1 MKILFCKVSSMK
13 YYRGVEEY
21 NDIPYNGGKFVEENG
36 YGHEEYNF
44 APINIEDEECLLGF
58 VETKSNRGRK
68 NELHIENIRGCE
80 AFKNEDYVD
89 GVLVIWCAT
98 RYTNR
103 TSIVGWYKD
112 ARVYREYQE
121 LEDDYNYIYFN
132 IKAKKENC
140 VLIPD
145 NKRNKH
151 IWDAPVPKTHTYGF
165 GQAMILYAKEEKANN
180 YLEKLIKNIEAYD
193 DENVVDMDVE
203 YID

>member
-21 NDIPYNGGKFVEENG
+21 NDIPYNGGKFVKENG
-36 YGHEEYNF
+36 YGYEEYNF
-44 APINIEDEECLLGF
+44 DPINIEDEECLLGF

-103 TSIVGWYKD
+103 VSIVGWYKD
-112 ARVYREYQE
+112 ARVYRMYQE
-121 LEDDYNYIYFN
+121 LDDDYNYRYFN

-165 GQAMILYAKEEKANN
+165 GQAL
-180 YLEKLIKNIEAYD
+180 
-193 DENVVDMDVE
+193 V
-203 YID
+203 